1 MADTLCFVHTPGSSG
16 EEQAVAFADRG
27 WNIQQLD
34 PNAEDAI
41 AAIEAS
47 QPLATIFCLESEC
60 GATRDFAVRVLE
72 DTELHRPLM
81 IFVGGQA
88 EEVEAAKEAVP
99 FGVFVSPSEL
109 HWVIK
114 RLVFNE

>member
-1 MADTLCFVHTPGSSG
+1 MTDTLCFVHAPGSSG
-16 EEQAVAFADRG
+16 EDQALAFADQG
-27 WNIQQLD
+27 WNIEHLD
-34 PNAEDAI
+34 PTADDAI
-41 AAIEAS
+41 TRIEAS

-60 GATRDFAVRVLE
+60 GPTRDFAVRILR

-81 IFVGGQA
+81 IFVGGEADEIQ
-88 EEVEAAKEAVP
+88 AAKEAVP
-99 FGVFVSPSEL
+99 FGVFVSQGEL